1 VRRTRLHGGE
11 QEKIE
16 VPFERFGVHSS

>member
-16 VPFERFGVHSS
+16 VPFECFGVHSS